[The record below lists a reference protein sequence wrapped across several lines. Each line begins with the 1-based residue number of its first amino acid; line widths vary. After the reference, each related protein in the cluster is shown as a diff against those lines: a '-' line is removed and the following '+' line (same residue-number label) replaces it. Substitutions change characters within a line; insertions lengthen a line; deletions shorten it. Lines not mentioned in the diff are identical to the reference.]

1 MSVDTEAV
9 QTRVLLLTPVGED
22 VELHGLVHL
31 LSRILEDEGLRRFS
45 KLVVGE
51 VSQEVLLFQLDLD
64 PLQVNQSRIR
74 SQISLAGPQAW
85 DRSTHVDFKVPGG

>member
-22 VELHGLVHL
+22 VEFHGLVHL
-31 LSRILEDEGLRRFS
+31 LSRILQDEGLRWFS

-51 VSQEVLLFQLDLD
+51 VSQKGFLFQLDLD
-64 PLQVNQSRIR
+64 PLQVNQSWIR
-74 SQISLAGPQAW
+74 SQIPAAARGKP
-85 DRSTHVDFKVPGG
+85 DPNPGNATLT